1 MEGRWHERSG
11 ENARAFGVPAGGS
24 DMESFRFDVEL
35 TVRYRDLDTLGHV
48 NNAVYGTYL
57 EQARVRYFDRVL
69 AEPFEEREMVL
80 AHLDVDFRRPV
91 ELDDGSVRVAC
102 GVTDLGESSIR
113 MAYEVY
119 ASGTDEAPE
128 PAATAE
134 SVQVAWDGEGSRPVP
149 DDWRERIRGFEP
161 AL

>member
-1 MEGRWHERSG
+1 
-11 ENARAFGVPAGGS
+11 
-24 DMESFRFDVEL
+24 MESFRFDVEL
-35 TVRYRDLDTLGHV
+35 SVRYRDLDTLGHV

-69 AEPFEEREMVL
+69 SEPLEEREMVL

-91 ELDDGSVRVAC
+91 EMEDGTVRVTC

-119 ASGTDEAPE
+119 AGDAAE

-161 AL
+161 VL